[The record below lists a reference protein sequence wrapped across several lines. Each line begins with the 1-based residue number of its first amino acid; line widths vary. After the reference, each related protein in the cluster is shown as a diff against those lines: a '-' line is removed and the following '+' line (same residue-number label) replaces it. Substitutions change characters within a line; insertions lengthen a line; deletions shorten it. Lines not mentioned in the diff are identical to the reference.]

1 MFNYALQR
9 GLHRIDYHNYCGL
22 YALIN
27 FLGRLRKRCEFEL
40 NFPLALNLSHSTPK
54 KDGKT
59 FWPDTKKYI
68 WEQNA
73 SRYTVLFTSLKVF
86 FLLFFLSEVH
96 ISQYL
101 LLFSTFFDFFQT
113 ANSNLS
119 SLACSLPFYSFLER
133 RIFF

>member
-22 YALIN
+22 YAQIN
-27 FLGRLRKRCEFEL
+27 FLRRLRKRCEFEL
-40 NFPLALNLSHSTPK
+40 HSPLALNISHSTPE

-73 SRYTVLFTSLKVF
+73 NTVLFTNLKVF
-86 FLLFFLSEVH
+86 FF
-96 ISQYL
+96 II
-101 LLFSTFFDFFQT
+101 
-113 ANSNLS
+113 
-119 SLACSLPFYSFLER
+119 
-133 RIFF
+133 IFI